1 MRSRTPSSEKLSAIP
16 SCAGLITRLAC
27 ARAQDAG
34 IDLPPLLHRA
44 HLTIRE
50 ITDEDMTLAVPDQI
64 NCLNLIAE
72 ALGDR
77 LLGLHLLQKVE
88 LRRLGF
94 LYYVATS
101 ADTLG
106 EALRRITRYSGIVNE
121 GIALTADA
129 GKTLKVSFEYA
140 GVSRLTDR
148 QQIEAWIAGLVRACR
163 DMTARDL
170 QLVSVKIMHQR
181 IPESAEL
188 DSFFGRTVAF
198 GADRDEVAFAG
209 DAAGVPVVSADP
221 YLSKLLLGY
230 CDRAL
235 AEHKVPR
242 GALRANVENAIAALL
257 PHAQARLDSVARKLG
272 ISPRT
277 LRRKLAAEGLTF
289 AGILEEFRLV
299 LAKRY
304 LAEHDLSVSRI
315 AWLLGYT
322 EVSGF
327 SHAFRRWTGRPPRA
341 DRLTRRRTASPVS
354 RRRRAHS

>member
-1 MRSRTPSSEKLSAIP
+1 
-16 SCAGLITRLAC
+16 LITRLAC
-27 ARAQDAG
+27 ARARTAG

-44 HLTIRE
+44 HLTVRE
-50 ITDEDMTLAVPDQI
+50 IADETMALAVPDQI

-72 ALGDR
+72 ALPDR
-77 LLGLHLLQKVE
+77 MLGFHLLLKLD
-88 LRRLGF
+88 LRQLGF
-94 LYYVATS
+94 LHYVATS
-101 ADTLG
+101 AETLG
-106 EALRRITRYSGIVNE
+106 EALRRTARYSGIVNE
-121 GIALTADA
+121 GIALAADA
-129 GKTLKVSFEYA
+129 GKTLKVTFDYA

-148 QQIEAWIAGLVRACR
+148 HQIEAWVSGLVRACR
-163 DMTARDL
+163 DMTAREL
-170 QLVSVKIMHQR
+170 QPVSIKLMHQR

-188 DSFFGRTVAF
+188 DSFFGRAVEF
-198 GADRDEVAFAG
+198 GADCDEVAFAG

-221 YLSKLLLGY
+221 YLSKLLISY

-235 AEHKVPR
+235 GEHKAPR

-257 PHAQARLDSVARKLG
+257 PHAQARLESVARKLG
-272 ISPRT
+272 VSPRT

-289 AGILEEFRLV
+289 ARILEELRLV

-341 DRLTRRRTASPVS
+341 DRRAPRRSAKRPAS
-354 RRRRAHS
+354 RRRAHA